1 LVFGIAIAH
10 NARVEHEGLS
20 EATLGKLLREA
31 RDLTRAR
38 AGTIYLREGNELRF
52 FIAQNDDLA
61 SRFGDA
67 RGTALLT
74 RSPLESSERSI
85 ASYVALTRAT
95 VNIPDAYRIPPFKP
109 YSFNRRFDLQTGFR
123 TRSMLVMPLRFLPGS
138 AYGVVQLINAT
149 DEHGGVIPFDSRYE
163 AMVED
168 LFRRPFE
175 KRVPTSVA

>member
-1 LVFGIAIAH
+1 MFGIAVAD
-10 NARVEHEGLS
+10 NARVDG
-20 EATLGKLLREA
+20 EALNEAMLGKLLQEA
-31 RDLTRAR
+31 RELTRAR
-38 AGTIYLREGNELRF
+38 AGTVYLREGNELKF

-123 TRSMLVMPLRFLPGS
+123 TRSMLVMPLRFLPDS
-138 AYGVVQLINAT
+138 AYGA
-149 DEHGGVIPFDSRYE
+149 S
-163 AMVED
+163 
-168 LFRRPFE
+168 
-175 KRVPTSVA
+175 SVTNRTWPE